1 MLVLFETAAGF
12 AVFKLLD
19 EKKLLKSDNLYEEFE
34 NNAKKCVKLQH
45 FAKFQDT
52 TDALASA
59 AALIEGKMSKGK
71 PTLTDTSFKA
81 DSYHGTTHKF
91 TLCLSLKD

>member
-71 PTLTDTSFKA
+71 PAITDTTFKA
-81 DSYHGTTHKF
+81 DSYHGT
-91 TLCLSLKD
+91 